1 MPSMLFM
8 PWICFVTLQ
17 LMPPFV
23 VIEKATDDAESIGK
37 THGGQAI
44 ILLLLIPTED
54 RHKTDE
60 VVWKEWKCG
69 KIELKPIED
78 DCS

>member
-1 MPSMLFM
+1 M
-8 PWICFVTLQ
+8 LQ

-60 VVWKEWKCG
+60 VVWKEWK
-69 KIELKPIED
+69 
-78 DCS
+78 